1 MHIHL
6 CTVIDCTADEVWSS
20 VEDISTHTEWM
31 ADADSITFVTDQR
44 QGVGTE
50 FECLTR
56 VGPLVTTD
64 VMTITEWQPGR
75 RMGIEHRGV
84 VTGRGH
90 FNLEDD
96 GRGRTIFCWDEDLHF
111 PWWMGSRAGERA
123 GRPILERIWRAN
135 LTRLKA
141 KAEREA
147 AAARL
152 DARAASDATGEE
164 ADAEVR
170 ATA

>member
-1 MHIHL
+1 VRIHL
-6 CTVIDCTADEVWSS
+6 CTVIDCTPEETWAA
-20 VEDISTHTEWM
+20 VEDIATHVEWM
-31 ADADSITFVTDQR
+31 ADADSITFTSDQR

-64 VMTITEWQPGR
+64 VMTVTEWIPAQ

-90 FNLEDD
+90 FELEGD
-96 GRGRTIFCWDEDLHF
+96 GRGRTVFCWEEDLTF
-111 PWWMGSRAGERA
+111 PTWMGGRLGERA
-123 GRPILERIWRAN
+123 GRPVLMRIWRAN
-135 LTRLKA
+135 LNRLKA

-152 DARAASDATGEE
+152 DARAAVETEPSVDE
-164 ADAEVR
+164 AVSA
-170 ATA
+170 

>member
-1 MHIHL
+1 
-6 CTVIDCTADEVWSS
+6 VIDCTPEEVWAS
-20 VEDISTHTEWM
+20 VADVATHIEWM
-31 ADADSITFVTDQR
+31 ADADSITFVTDQH

-64 VMTITEWQPGR
+64 VMTITEWEPAR

-96 GRGRTIFCWDEDLHF
+96 GRGRTIFCWDEELHF
-111 PWWMGSRAGERA
+111 PWWMGGAAGERA
-123 GRPILERIWRAN
+123 GRPVLQRIWRAN

-147 AAARL
+147 TAARL
-152 DARAASDATGEE
+152 DARNGT
-164 ADAEVR
+164 ADAAEAGIR
-170 ATA
+170 AGA

>member
-1 MHIHL
+1 M
-6 CTVIDCTADEVWSS
+6 IDCTPEEVWAS
-20 VEDISTHTEWM
+20 VEDVASHTEWM
-31 ADADSITFVTDQR
+31 ADADSITFVTEQR

-50 FECLTR
+50 FKCLTR
-56 VGPLVTTD
+56 VGPFATTD
-64 VMTITEWQPGR
+64 VMTVTAWEPAR

-96 GRGRTIFCWDEDLHF
+96 GRGRTIFCWDEELHF
-111 PWWMGSRAGERA
+111 PWWMGGSAGERA
-123 GRPILERIWRAN
+123 GRPVLQRIWRAN
-135 LTRLKA
+135 LSRLKA

-147 AAARL
+147 AATRL
-152 DARAASDATGEE
+152 DARATAVERDDVS
-164 ADAEVR
+164 

>member
-1 MHIHL
+1 M
-6 CTVIDCTADEVWSS
+6 IDCTPEETWAA
-20 VEDISTHTEWM
+20 VEDIATHVEWM
-31 ADADSITFVTDQR
+31 ADADSITFTSDQR

-56 VGPLVTTD
+56 VGPLVTID
-64 VMTITEWQPGR
+64 VMTVTEWIPAR

-90 FNLEDD
+90 FELEGD
-96 GRGRTIFCWDEDLHF
+96 GRGRTVFCWEEELRF
-111 PWWMGSRAGERA
+111 PAWMGGRIGERA
-123 GRPILERIWRAN
+123 GRPVLERIWRAN
-135 LTRLKA
+135 LARLKA

-152 DARAASDATGEE
+152 DARAAHDAATDADE
-164 ADAEVR
+164 AVSA
-170 ATA
+170 

>member
-1 MHIHL
+1 M
-6 CTVIDCTADEVWSS
+6 CSS
-20 VEDISTHTEWM
+20 DLEWM

-64 VMTITEWQPGR
+64 VMTITEWEPGR

-90 FNLEDD
+90 FELEGD
-96 GRGRTIFCWDEDLHF
+96 GRGRTVFCWEEDLTF
-111 PWWMGSRAGERA
+111 PTWMGGRLGERA
-123 GRPILERIWRAN
+123 GRPVLMRIWRAN
-135 LTRLKA
+135 LSRLKA

-152 DARAASDATGEE
+152 DARAAVETEPSVDE
-164 ADAEVR
+164 AVSA
-170 ATA
+170 